1 MKFPAILLAIASLSI
16 FSTTARA
23 QSSGR
28 VECARSD
35 GYIYLYSSMTTLD
48 VRTTLQCGEIVRIT
62 GNYEFYYGARTAKG
76 EIGYI
81 PIGNITLLKDE
92 AGPAAPQPAAAP
104 PARERT
110 PYDERAVAPPAPVS
124 SVPDFALLKDTPIR
138 VKLLQNLSSATAH
151 TGDPVE
157 FEVLEDVLVKGV
169 LVVSRGS
176 KATGAVAEVEIKKR
190 FGHDGKVSFN
200 INSVL
205 LTNNETA
212 PVRCYFSSIGS
223 SNATAS
229 AKPLASGKDAAI
241 AQGTEF
247 TARID
252 GNVPLKRE
260 SFPTNRNASSG
271 VPASQNPKSQR

>member
-1 MKFPAILLAIASLSI
+1 MKFAALLLAVAS
-16 FSTTARA
+16 FSLFSSAARA

-76 EIGYI
+76 ETGFI
-81 PIGNITLLKDE
+81 PLGNITLLRDE
-92 AGPAAPQPAAAP
+92 TGPAAPQAAAPP

-110 PYDERAVAPPAPVS
+110 PYDERPAAPPAPVS
-124 SVPDFALLKDTPIR
+124 TVPDFALLKDTPVR

-176 KATGAVAEVEIKKR
+176 KATGAVAEVEIKKH

-200 INSVL
+200 INSVQ

-223 SNATAS
+223 SSSSAS
-229 AKPLASGKDAAI
+229 SKPLASGKDASI
-241 AQGTEF
+241 SQGTEF

-252 GNVPLKRE
+252 GNVPLNRE
-260 SFPTNRNASSG
+260 SFPINKNANSNT
-271 VPASQNPKSQR
+271 PAIQNPKSRR

>member
-1 MKFPAILLAIASLSI
+1 MKFSAILLAVASLSLL
-16 FSTTARA
+16 SSASRA

-81 PIGNITLLKDE
+81 PVGNITLLRDE
-92 AGPAAPQPAAAP
+92 TGPAAPQAAADP

-110 PYDERAVAPPAPVS
+110 PYDERPPAPPAPVS
-124 SVPDFALLKDTPIR
+124 TVPDFALLKDTPIR

-151 TGDPVE
+151 AGDPVE
-157 FEVLEDVLVKGV
+157 FEVLEDVLVKNI
-169 LVVSRGS
+169 LVVSRGA
-176 KATGAVAEVEIKKR
+176 KAAGAVADVEIKKR

-200 INSVL
+200 INSVQ
-205 LTNNETA
+205 LTNSETA

-223 SNATAS
+223 TSAS
-229 AKPLASGKDAAI
+229 GPAKPLASGKDANI
-241 AQGTEF
+241 PQGTEF
-247 TARID
+247 TARVD

-260 SFPTNRNASSG
+260 SFLSGKATSS
-271 VPASQNPKSQR
+271 NPSVTPQSQR